1 MNSSIFGLGNANFG
15 TADPVLPS
23 KFHPTRGHTVSREG
37 TLANGTTKH
46 YFGPMRKAGV
56 LQSLEASITETI
68 LTGDRTVSITLNK
81 STGGAAFASVLSG
94 TFQFANGD
102 SLLVKKAATLSDSA
116 FIAGDVYE
124 LAITTAGS
132 TGTQPAGIS
141 VEVDR
146 YEAP

>member
-1 MNSSIFGLGNANFG
+1 MNLFGLGNQNFG
-15 TADPVLPS
+15 TDDPLTPS
-23 KFHPTRGHTVSREG
+23 KFYPTRNHTVSREG

-56 LQSLEASITETI
+56 LQSLEAAITETI
-68 LTGDRTVSITLNK
+68 LTGDRTVSITLKK

-94 TFQFANGD
+94 TFQFLNGD
-102 SLLVKKAATLSDSA
+102 TLLVKKAATLSDSS

-141 VEVDR
+141 VELNR